1 MHTENINL
9 KKTMLVIAFFLLM
22 DNGISYSFWKTL
34 EKFHNLL
41 RFRAPLSLFDVDKV
55 QEIYNPYKW
64 QFLGNYNVLSLLM
77 E

>member
-9 KKTMLVIAFFLLM
+9 KKTVLVIAFFLLM

-41 RFRAPLSLFDVDKV
+41 RFRAPLALFDVDKL
-55 QEIYNPYKW
+55 Q
-64 QFLGNYNVLSLLM
+64 
-77 E
+77 